1 MRRTFVPLPGRSAG
15 RRGILLL
22 ALLLSTSAAHARPQ
36 AAEKAPPRI
45 RASVDVTVLDLDFV
59 ATKDGRP
66 VHDLRRDELVVKVG
80 GRVLQVDLFARVEA
94 SRIAPPS
101 AEAGEALP
109 PGRASEAGTVV
120 PRQLLVY
127 FDDAR
132 LQPWQRRPVID
143 GLEGLFARL
152 GPADEA
158 SIVSYN
164 GGTLVLAPFTNDRA
178 QLADGLARLRELVPR
193 GLHRASLFRT
203 AAAAMETEDRI
214 QRSSS
219 GRNRPANLKDSILR
233 TWVEEERTRT
243 LAGLAELRR
252 TVSALAARPGKRRM
266 VLVTTGWERMPGQTL
281 AQLGFGRD
289 TWRQFDTSTWKETEA
304 ILRAANRSGVTID
317 VVDAKGFESELDI
330 ELAEMREVGKWIA
343 RLNIR
348 DGMATIAETT
358 GGAFVENVSFYE
370 RALDEIWRESSDYY
384 SVGITL
390 PEALPAGKVLKVH
403 LSCSRPGVTLKTRSS
418 VGARSAAETAR
429 DLAESALLA
438 PPPPSAFTVRLE
450 LGAPRPDGL
459 LSRRRVTPWRLIVP
473 GGDLTFSSAGDPR
486 TAVVEVTLAAIDEAG
501 GRSELA
507 PERFDVSVPAARL
520 AETAGRDLPLSGLLR
535 TRTGR
540 HRIVATVRDVASGRT
555 AVATAPL
562 VDD

>member
-1 MRRTFVPLPGRSAG
+1 MRRPFVPPPRRSAG

-80 GRVLQVDLFARVEA
+80 GRVLPVDLFARVEA

-101 AEAGEALP
+101 AAAGEALP

-178 QLADGLARLRELVPR
+178 RLADGLARLRDLVPR

-330 ELAEMREVGKWIA
+330 ELSEMREVGKWIA
-343 RLNIR
+343 RLNTR

-370 RALDEIWRESSDYY
+370 RALGEIWRESSDYY
-384 SVGITL
+384 SVGVTL

-403 LSCSRPGVTLKTRSS
+403 LSCSRPGVTLRTRSS
-418 VGARSAAETAR
+418 VGARSDAEAAR

-438 PPPPSAFTVRLE
+438 PPPPSAFAVRLE
-450 LGAPRPDGL
+450 LGAPRPDGF
-459 LSRRRVTPWRLIVP
+459 LSRRRVTPWRVLVP
-473 GGDLTFSSAGDPR
+473 GGELTFSPDGDR
-486 TAVVEVTLAAIDEAG
+486 RSAVVEVAFAAIDDSG
-501 GRSELA
+501 GRSEVA
-507 PERFDVSVPAARL
+507 PERFDISVPAARL

-555 AVATAPL
+555 AVATVPL

>member
-80 GRVLQVDLFARVEA
+80 GRVLPVDHFARVEA
-94 SRIAPPS
+94 SRISAPS
-101 AEAGEALP
+101 AAAAETPP
-109 PGRASEAGTVV
+109 PGRAPEAGTVV

-143 GLEGLFARL
+143 GLEGLLARL

-164 GGTLVLAPFTNDRA
+164 GGMLVLAPFTNDRA
-178 QLADGLARLRELVPR
+178 RLADGLARLRDLVPR
-193 GLHRASLFRT
+193 GFHRAHLFRN

-214 QRSSS
+214 QRNSS
-219 GRNRPANLKDSILR
+219 GRSRPTSLKDSILR

-243 LAGLAELRR
+243 RAGLAELRR

-330 ELAEMREVGKWIA
+330 ELSEMREVGKWIA
-343 RLNIR
+343 RLNTR

-370 RALDEIWRESSDYY
+370 RALGEIWRESSDYY
-384 SVGITL
+384 SVGVTL

-418 VGARSAAETAR
+418 VGARSAAEEAR

-438 PPPPSAFTVRLE
+438 PPPPSAFAIRLE
-450 LGAPRPDGL
+450 LALPAPTGVF
-459 LSRRRVTPWRLIVP
+459 SRRRVTPWRLFVS
-473 GGDLTFSSAGDPR
+473 GGDLTFSPDGDRR
-486 TAVVEVTLAAIDEAG
+486 TAVVEVAFAAIDESG
-501 GRSELA
+501 GRSEVA

>member
-15 RRGILLL
+15 RRGTLLL
-22 ALLLSTSAAHARPQ
+22 ALLLSPSAAPASSQ
-36 AAEKAPPRI
+36 AAEMPPPRL
-45 RASVDVTVLDLDFV
+45 RASVDVTVLDLDVV
-59 ATKDGRP
+59 AAMDGRP
-66 VHDLRRDELVVKVG
+66 VHDLRREELVVKVG
-80 GRVLQVDLFARVEA
+80 GRVLPLDLFARVEG

-101 AEAGEALP
+101 TAAGEALP
-109 PGRASEAGTVV
+109 RGRASEAGTVV

-143 GLEGLFARL
+143 GLESLLARL

-178 QLADGLARLRELVPR
+178 RLADGLARLRDLVPR
-193 GLHRASLFRT
+193 GLHRAHLFRT

-266 VLVTTGWERMPGQTL
+266 LLVTTGWERMPGQTL
-281 AQLGFGRD
+281 AQIGFGRE
-289 TWRQFDTSTWKETEA
+289 TLRQFDTTTWRETTA

-343 RLNIR
+343 RLNTR

-370 RALDEIWRESSDYY
+370 RALGEIWRESSDYY
-384 SVGITL
+384 SVGVTL
-390 PEALPAGKVLKVH
+390 PEALPEGKVLSVDV
-403 LSCSRPGVTLKTRSS
+403 SCTRPGVTLRTRAS
-418 VGARSAAETAR
+418 VGARSDAEAAR

-450 LGAPRPDGL
+450 LGAPRADGV
-459 LSRRRVTPWRLIVP
+459 LSRRRVTPWRLFVP
-473 GGDLTFSSAGDPR
+473 GGELSFSPDGDLR
-486 TAVVEVTLAAIDEAG
+486 TAVVEVAFAAVDESG
-501 GRSELA
+501 GRSEVA

-520 AETAGRDLPLSGLLR
+520 AETAGRDVPLSGLLR

-555 AVATAPL
+555 AVASSPL

>member
-1 MRRTFVPLPGRSAG
+1 MRRPFVPVPARSAG

-22 ALLLSTSAAHARPQ
+22 ALLVSTSAAHARPQ

-66 VHDLRRDELVVKVG
+66 VHDLRRDELVVRVG
-80 GRVLQVDLFARVEA
+80 ARVLPVDLFARVEA

-281 AQLGFGRD
+281 AQIGFGRD

>member
-1 MRRTFVPLPGRSAG
+1 MRTPFVPVPARSAG

-22 ALLLSTSAAHARPQ
+22 ALLVSISAAHARPQ

-45 RASVDVTVLDLDFV
+45 RASVDVTVLDLDFI

-66 VHDLRRDELVVKVG
+66 VHDLRRDELVVRVG
-80 GRVLQVDLFARVEA
+80 ARVLPVDLFARVEA

-281 AQLGFGRD
+281 AQIGFGRD

-343 RLNIR
+343 RLNTR

-403 LSCSRPGVTLKTRSS
+403 LSCSRPGVTLRTRSS

-459 LSRRRVTPWRLIVP
+459 LSRRRVTPWRLFVP
-473 GGDLTFSSAGDPR
+473 GGDLTFSPDGERR

>member
-219 GRNRPANLKDSILR
+219 GRNRPANLKDSVLR

-243 LAGLAELRR
+243 RAGLAELRR

-343 RLNIR
+343 RLNTR

-384 SVGITL
+384 SVGVTL

-459 LSRRRVTPWRLIVP
+459 LSRRRVTPWHLIVP

>member
-80 GRVLQVDLFARVEA
+80 GRVLPVDLFARVEA

-164 GGTLVLAPFTNDRA
+164 GGTLVLAPFTNDCAR
-178 QLADGLARLRELVPR
+178 LADGLARLRELVPR

-243 LAGLAELRR
+243 RAGLAELRR

-304 ILRAANRSGVTID
+304 ILRAANRSGVIID

-343 RLNIR
+343 RLNTR

-384 SVGITL
+384 SVGVTL

>member
-1 MRRTFVPLPGRSAG
+1 MRRTTVPLPGGAAG

-22 ALLLSTSAAHARPQ
+22 ALLLAPSGARALPQ
-36 AAEKAPPRI
+36 AAEKDLPRL

-59 ATKDGRP
+59 ATKDGHP
-66 VHDLRRDELVVKVG
+66 VQDLRRDELVVKVG
-80 GRVLQVDLFARVEA
+80 GRVLPIDHFARVEA
-94 SRIAPPS
+94 SRISAPS
-101 AEAGEALP
+101 AAAAETPP
-109 PGRASEAGTVV
+109 PGRAPEAGSVV

-143 GLEGLFARL
+143 GLEGLLARL

-164 GGTLVLAPFTNDRA
+164 GGMLVLAPFTNDRA
-178 QLADGLARLRELVPR
+178 RLADGLARLRDLVPR
-193 GLHRASLFRT
+193 GFHRAHLFRA

-214 QRSSS
+214 QRSSA
-219 GRNRPANLKDSILR
+219 GRSRPPSLKDSILR

-243 LAGLAELRR
+243 CAGLAELRR

-330 ELAEMREVGKWIA
+330 ELSEMREVGKWIA
-343 RLNIR
+343 RLNTR

-370 RALDEIWRESSDYY
+370 RALGEIWRESSDYY
-384 SVGITL
+384 SVGVTL
-390 PEALPAGKVLKVH
+390 PEALQAGKVLKVH

-418 VGARSAAETAR
+418 VGARSAAEEAR

-438 PPPPSAFTVRLE
+438 PPPPSAFAVRLE
-450 LGAPRPDGL
+450 LGAPRPDGVF
-459 LSRRRVTPWRLIVP
+459 SRRRVTPWRLFVS
-473 GGDLTFSSAGDPR
+473 GGDLTFSPDGDRR
-486 TAVVEVTLAAIDEAG
+486 TAVVEVAFAAIDESG
-501 GRSELA
+501 GRSEVA

-540 HRIVATVRDVASGRT
+540 HRVVATVRDVASGRT
-555 AVATAPL
+555 AVTSAPL
-562 VDD
+562 IDD

>member
-80 GRVLQVDLFARVEA
+80 GRVLPVDLFARVEA

-243 LAGLAELRR
+243 RAGLAELRR

-343 RLNIR
+343 RLNTR

-384 SVGITL
+384 SVGVTL

-486 TAVVEVTLAAIDEAG
+486 TAAVEVTLAAIDEAG

>member
-219 GRNRPANLKDSILR
+219 GRNRPANLKDSVLR

-243 LAGLAELRR
+243 RAGLAELRR

-343 RLNIR
+343 RLNTR

-384 SVGITL
+384 SVGVTL
-390 PEALPAGKVLKVH
+390 PEALPAGKALKVH

>member
-1 MRRTFVPLPGRSAG
+1 MRRPFVPVPARSAG

-22 ALLLSTSAAHARPQ
+22 ALLVSTSAAHARPQ

-45 RASVDVTVLDLDFV
+45 RASVDVTVLDLDFI

-66 VHDLRRDELVVKVG
+66 VHDLRRDELVVRVG
-80 GRVLQVDLFARVEA
+80 ARVLPVDLFARVEA

-281 AQLGFGRD
+281 AQIGFGRD